1 MLNAEQPSPQEPL
14 RVSILTQGSYLIA
27 SIHTALDD
35 SQLVA
40 SVTTCSSSSVETG
53 PVA

>member
-27 SIHTALDD
+27 SVHTALDD
-35 SQLVA
+35 GQLRRFRDDLL
-40 SVTTCSSSSVETG
+40 ELIG
-53 PVA
+53 

>member
-1 MLNAEQPSPQEPL
+1 MATASPPPLEEPL

-35 SQLVA
+35 GQLVRFRRDLL
-40 SVTTCSSSSVETG
+40 
-53 PVA
+53 